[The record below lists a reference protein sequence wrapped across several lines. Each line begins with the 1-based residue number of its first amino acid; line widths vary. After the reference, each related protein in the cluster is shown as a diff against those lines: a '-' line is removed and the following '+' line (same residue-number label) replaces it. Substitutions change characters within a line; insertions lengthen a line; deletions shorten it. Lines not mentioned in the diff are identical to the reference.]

1 MADTADIRQ
10 KIARESTFQSLLAA
24 NQDIA
29 KKLTDIKSALDTQN
43 INVSAWGGALSAL
56 ATADKSSLVGAINE
70 LVSKRGDLSQLTTS
84 AKTTIVA
91 ALNEIN
97 SYTELMRSSGA
108 GRCNAYM
115 IGNGRNLGEFTPA
128 HSAVIQDGTF
138 KGLQVGD
145 YWTKSITY
153 SYTDYDDGDKTKSE
167 TITPVMRLFDADFS
181 LRNGDA
187 VPAGHHAAVAPDD
200 PFFFAKMNDTNT
212 TEGGYYN
219 SKMRQKYLKRAEA
232 IFKAFFGESH
242 VLKCRKLLVNA
253 VTNGKGSGHAWYDSY
268 CDLMNE
274 PMVYGSYIF
283 APKNDGVTIP
293 YIYTEDN
300 AQLSLFRLR
309 HDLIS
314 TRQHWWLRD
323 VVSAAA
329 FAGVYLDGDAYAA
342 NASYALGVRPVA
354 LIY

>member
-1 MADTADIRQ
+1 MADEEFKYLFSDDTGQQIDATLRNILVALNTGNS
-10 KIARESTFQSLLAA
+10 K
-24 NQDIA
+24 
-29 KKLTDIKSALDTQN
+29 LDTQN
-43 INVSAWGGALSAL
+43 ANIAAWAGTLSSL
-56 ATADKSSLVGAINE
+56 TTADKSSLVGAINE

-97 SYTELMRSSGA
+97 AFTELMRSSGA

-115 IGNGRNLGEFTPA
+115 IGNGRNLGAFTPA

-167 TITPVMRLFDADFS
+167 TITPVMRLFDADYS

-187 VPAGHHAAVAPDD
+187 VPAGHHVVVVPDGQL
-200 PFFFAKMNDTNT
+200 FFAKMNDTNT

-242 VLKCRKLLVNA
+242 VLKCRKLLTNA
-253 VTNGKGSGHAWYDSY
+253 VANGKPTAAGWYDSY
-268 CDLMNE
+268 CDLMNA
-274 PMVYGSYIF
+274 PMVYGSDIF

-323 VVSAAA
+323 VVAA
-329 FAGVYLDGDAYAA
+329 FFADVDGTGVASA
-342 NASYALGVRPVA
+342 NFASYALCVRPAA